1 MATTTVLDS
10 DYTEPER
17 PYSTSELSDMRQAT
31 RKLVRL
37 GKVRAEHRYEC
48 NHFYAVRDNGRKEK
62 KILEL
67 NGDDPG
73 NCSVCWRLSK
83 TPRRLRGRAESLVY
97 EYMET
102 FREDPEPSELS
113 HSVVDLEDAFYRW
126 LYLESK

>member
-31 RKLVRL
+31 HKLVRL

-113 HSVVDLEDAFYRW
+113 HSVVDLEDTFYRW